1 MAKLISRLFLLV
13 SFLLISTPGYA
24 ESGFDVIFLHAGQG
38 ECTIVKCDGETLV
51 IDATTRDKGMDV
63 QGALF
68 KLDVDQVKMV
78 VATHPDRDH
87 NDYLDDVIRLYR
99 PKTILLPPIEDKTSN
114 KSYQAVISAAEETG
128 VEKVYPF
135 VGDTFSLGSATITVY
150 GPHSVS
156 FSEEDDWSLV
166 LMIEYQGVRFL
177 FTGDAE
183 MRSEEAM
190 LMYDDMYPLKA
201 DVLKVG
207 KHGSDNASSYDFI
220 QAVSPQIASIS
231 CGEDNR
237 YDFPNGDVIQNLLDA
252 GVEDIRVTWKN
263 GDISSPF
270 FRASAAS
277 SIVS

>member
-1 MAKLISRLFLLV
+1 MPKLISRLFLLV
-13 SFLLISTPGYA
+13 TFLLISTPGYA
-24 ESGFDVIFLHAGQG
+24 ESGFDVIFLHVSQG
-38 ECTIVKCDGETLV
+38 ECIIVKCDDETLV

-190 LMYDDMYPLKA
+190 LMYDDTYPLKA

-220 QAVSPQIASIS
+220 QAVSPQIAIIS

-237 YDFPNGDVIQNLLDA
+237 YDFPSGDVIQNLLDA

-263 GDISSPF
+263 GDIHLSVINGHLITNP
-270 FRASAAS
+270 
-277 SIVS
+277 

>member
-24 ESGFDVIFLHAGQG
+24 ESGLDVIFLNVGQG

-87 NDYLDDVIRLYR
+87 NDYLDDVIKLYR

-220 QAVSPQIASIS
+220 QAVSPQIAIIS

-252 GVEDIRVTWKN
+252 GVDDIRVTWKN
-263 GDISSPF
+263 GDIHLSVIDRNVTTIP
-270 FRASAAS
+270 
-277 SIVS
+277 

>member
-1 MAKLISRLFLLV
+1 MPKLITKLLLLV
-13 SFLLISTPGYA
+13 SFLLISMPGYA
-24 ESGFDVIFLHAGQG
+24 ESGFDVIFLNVGQG

-114 KSYQAVISAAEETG
+114 KSYQAVISAAEEFN
-128 VEKVYPF
+128 VDKVYPF

-220 QAVSPQIASIS
+220 QAVSPQIAIIS

-263 GDISSPF
+263 GDIHLSVINGYLTTIP
-270 FRASAAS
+270 
-277 SIVS
+277 

>member
-1 MAKLISRLFLLV
+1 MAKFISRLFLLV

-24 ESGFDVIFLHAGQG
+24 ESGFDVIFLDVGQG
-38 ECTIVKCDGETLV
+38 ECTIVKCNGETLV

-220 QAVSPQIASIS
+220 QAVSPQIAIIS

-263 GDISSPF
+263 GDIHLSVINGHLITNP
-270 FRASAAS
+270 
-277 SIVS
+277 

>member
-24 ESGFDVIFLHAGQG
+24 ESGFDVIFLNVGQG
-38 ECTIVKCDGETLV
+38 ECTIIKCDGETLV

-99 PKTILLPPIEDKTSN
+99 PRTILLPPIEDKTSN

-183 MRSEEAM
+183 MKSEEAM
-190 LMYDDMYPLKA
+190 LMYEDEYPLKA

-220 QAVSPQIASIS
+220 QAVSPQTAIIS

-263 GDISSPF
+263 GDVHLSVIDGQVITSP
-270 FRASAAS
+270 
-277 SIVS
+277 

>member
-13 SFLLISTPGYA
+13 TFLLISTSGYA
-24 ESGFDVIFLHAGQG
+24 ESGFDVIFLHVGQG
-38 ECTIVKCDGETLV
+38 ECTIIKCDGETLV

-156 FSEEDDWSLV
+156 FSEEDDWSIV

-220 QAVSPQIASIS
+220 QAVSPQIAIIS

-263 GDISSPF
+263 GDVHLSVIDGQP
-270 FRASAAS
+270 
-277 SIVS
+277 ITLL

>member
-1 MAKLISRLFLLV
+1 MHRQITRLILLV
-13 SFLLISTPGYA
+13 FILLIPISSIA
-24 ESGFDVIFLHAGQG
+24 SSNFDVIFLDVGQG
-38 ECTIVKCDGETLV
+38 ECSIIQCDGETLI
-51 IDATTRDKGMDV
+51 IDATTRNKGMDV

-68 KLDVDQVKMV
+68 KLDVDQLSMV

-99 PKTILLPPIEDKTSN
+99 PKTILLPPIEDKTNN
-114 KSYQAVISAAEETG
+114 KSYQAVINAAEEFG
-128 VEKVYPF
+128 VEKLYPF

-166 LMIEYQGVRFL
+166 LMIEYQGIRFL
-177 FTGDAE
+177 FTGDAQ
-183 MRSEEAM
+183 MGAEEAM
-190 LMYDDMYPLKA
+190 LMYDDVYPLKA

-207 KHGSDNASSYDFI
+207 KHGSDYSNSYNFI
-220 QAVSPQIASIS
+220 QAVSPAIAIIS

-237 YDFPNGDVIQNLLDA
+237 YDFPSGDVIQNLLDV

-263 GDISSPF
+263 GDIHLSV
-270 FRASAAS
+270 
-277 SIVS
+277 INGKLITIL

>member
-1 MAKLISRLFLLV
+1 MHRQIPSLILLV
-13 SFLLISTPGYA
+13 SILLIPMTCFS
-24 ESGFDVIFLHAGQG
+24 ESNFDVIFLDVGQG
-38 ECTIVKCDGETLV
+38 ECSIIQCDGETLI
-51 IDATTRDKGMDV
+51 IDATTRNKGMDV

-68 KLDVDQVKMV
+68 KLSVEQVSMV

-99 PKTILLPPIEDKTSN
+99 PSTILLPPIEDKTNN
-114 KSYQAVISAAEETG
+114 KSYQAVINAAEEVG

-135 VGDTFSLGSATITVY
+135 VGDTFNLGSATITVY
-150 GPHSVS
+150 SPHSVS

-166 LMIEYQGVRFL
+166 LMIEYQGTRFL

-183 MRSEEAM
+183 MEAEEAM
-190 LMYDDMYPLKA
+190 LMYDDVYPLKA

-207 KHGSDNASSYDFI
+207 KHGSDYANSYDFI
-220 QAVSPQIASIS
+220 QAVSPEIAIIS

-237 YDFPNGDVIQNLLDA
+237 YDFPNGDVIQNLLDT

-263 GDISSPF
+263 GDIHLSL
-270 FRASAAS
+270 
-277 SIVS
+277 IDGQLITIL

>member
-13 SFLLISTPGYA
+13 TFLLISTPGYA
-24 ESGFDVIFLHAGQG
+24 ESGFDVIFLHVGQG

-114 KSYQAVISAAEETG
+114 KSYGAVISAAEETG

-156 FSEEDDWSLV
+156 FSEEDDWSIV

-263 GDISSPF
+263 GDIHLSVIDGQLFTIP
-270 FRASAAS
+270 
-277 SIVS
+277 

>member
-1 MAKLISRLFLLV
+1 MPKLITKLLLLV

-24 ESGFDVIFLHAGQG
+24 ESGFDVIFLNVGQG
-38 ECTIVKCDGETLV
+38 ECTIIKCDGETLV

-99 PKTILLPPIEDKTSN
+99 PRTILLPPIEDKTSN

-190 LMYDDMYPLKA
+190 LMYNDEYPLKA

-220 QAVSPQIASIS
+220 QAVSPQIAIIS

-263 GDISSPF
+263 GDIHLSVIDRNVTTIP
-270 FRASAAS
+270 
-277 SIVS
+277 

>member
-24 ESGFDVIFLHAGQG
+24 ESGFDVIFLNVGQG
-38 ECTIVKCDGETLV
+38 ECTIIKCDGETLV

-114 KSYQAVISAAEETG
+114 KSYQAVISAAEEFN
-128 VEKVYPF
+128 VDKVYPF

-220 QAVSPQIASIS
+220 QAVSPQIAIIS

-263 GDISSPF
+263 GDIHLSVINGYLTTIP
-270 FRASAAS
+270 
-277 SIVS
+277 